1 MKKTLNLITKLV
13 LATAIVTTAT
23 AFYSCDSGLNLE
35 EYKESQEEWSP
46 ENNPPS
52 GPLPMARPEVESL
65 MGISSVKLMDEENKF
80 LVRAVNENYSRGTGV
95 GEVGVDAFHDTNR
108 YRIPSA
114 TVIPGGDYAGRLLV
128 ISDARFGSRTDL
140 PAKAS
145 TWVRYSDD
153 NGLTWSNIQAVSD
166 FNDTDM
172 SGVQA
177 AMNRMSVST
186 GDASIGADSKGN
198 VYSIS
203 SFVPPMI
210 GNFFGA
216 TSTAQGSP
224 YVWIDGEWYL
234 RLRKGEQHNWSGN
247 SFTEKGNFTQYKSES
262 RNGNSADFVYAV
274 SVKGGP
280 IKVLNGNNSDTPT
293 LGANIGYYMDEYY
306 YLYKGTSAG
315 GTQLTSSQVVAKSS
329 STNPDQWGAAA
340 VNYELNSETQIHQ
353 HVFMPMSPFQVWRG
367 GTFLGMTKS
376 SNGGETWD
384 KTIDITYMTNTFY
397 ANNKSNA
404 NLENYKCRQYIC
416 PTRGFEV
423 ENGQYA
429 GQVVFALYMTN
440 GKTGKATEQAT
451 IIRTKDQGATWT
463 PGTSFAGGN
472 GTTHKGESA
481 VVEAPNGDLI
491 LVSRN
496 YREGGYYPTYAY
508 TTNGGNTWTEKGT
521 VWGGA
526 KSEDNPLYSCG
537 NLISAIN
544 LRFTKSNLGN
554 PLVAFSTD
562 SGGGGND
569 AGRNNGKLWI
579 AAVVADGAGGW
590 KFDFTCDLNAGPV
603 GTPYGIPNNWNS
615 KYFHY
620 SSLAETF
627 NGKIFSAYEG
637 AAWSMGN
644 EHGGPVIDYAFFT
657 LNRR

>member
-1 MKKTLNLITKLV
+1 MKKKLNLTIKLV
-13 LATAIVTTAT
+13 LAASIAIAAA

-35 EYKESQEEWSP
+35 EYRTAGEWG
-46 ENNPPS
+46 PS
-52 GPLPMARPEVESL
+52 RVPMAPPLEKSL
-65 MGISSVKLMDEENKF
+65 LGISSVKLMDEENEF
-80 LVRAVNENYSRGTGV
+80 LVRAVNDAYSRGTGR
-95 GEVGVDAFHDTNR
+95 GTVGVDAFHDTNR

-114 TVIPGGDYAGRLLV
+114 TVIPGGNYAGRLLV

-153 NGLTWSNIQAVSD
+153 SGRTWSNIQAVSD
-166 FNDTDM
+166 FDDTDM

-186 GDASIGADSKGN
+186 GDAAIGADSKGN

-210 GNFFGA
+210 GNFFGG
-216 TSTAQGSP
+216 TSNAKGSP
-224 YVWIDGEWYL
+224 YVWIGGECYL
-234 RLRKGEQHNWSGN
+234 RLRKGDQHNWTDN
-247 SFTEKGNFTQYKSES
+247 KFTEKDSFTEYTSET
-262 RNGNSADFVYAV
+262 RNGDSADFVYAV

-280 IKVLNGNNSDTPT
+280 IKVLNDNDTDNPT
-293 LGANIGYYMDEYY
+293 LGNDIGYYMDKYY
-306 YLYKGTSAG
+306 YLYKGTSTNG
-315 GTQLTSSQVVAKSS
+315 EKVTSSQVIATSNSS
-329 STNPDQWGAAA
+329 DPDAWSASG
-340 VNYELNSETQIHQ
+340 VTYTLNSSKQIHQ

-376 SNGGETWD
+376 SDGGETWD

-397 ANNKSNA
+397 ANNTSNA
-404 NLENYKCRQYIC
+404 NLDNYKCRQYIC

-429 GQVVFALYMTN
+429 NQVVFALYMTN
-440 GKTGKATEQAT
+440 GKSGKATEQAT
-451 IIRTKDQGATWT
+451 IIRTEDQGTTWI
-463 PGTSFAGGN
+463 PGTGFAGEN

-496 YREGGYYPTYAY
+496 FREAGYYPTYAY
-508 TTNGGNTWTEKGT
+508 TKDGGNTWTEKGT
-521 VWGGA
+521 VWTGDKNA
-526 KSEDNPLYSCG
+526 NNPLYSCG
-537 NLISAIN
+537 NLISVIN
-544 LRFTKSNLGN
+544 LRFTKSILGN

-562 SGGGGND
+562 SGGAGGD
-569 AGRNNGKLWI
+569 TGRNNGKLWI
-579 AAVVADGAGGW
+579 AAIVADGAGGW
-590 KFDFTCDLNAGPV
+590 KFDFSCDLGGGPV

-615 KYFHY
+615 QYFHY
-620 SSLAETF
+620 SALAETF
-627 NGKIFSAYEG
+627 NDKIFSAYEG
-637 AAWSMGN
+637 AAWSYTN